1 MVSKCLLCKWY
12 FFLITY
18 LRLRVSVCS
27 GLTLQLLSGNFL
39 HMAYSPGG
47 EHIVR
52 SKRGSTCLSTW
63 QRACRWISGKDP
75 VVLGYYPKAG
85 MTPEVPTSPTG
96 PTESRSSLISD
107 LPTVLICSLSGTE
120 ESNCSLC
127 GLNEMYLQLLGALFQ
142 NVPCYFSSR
151 TSF

>member
-1 MVSKCLLCKWY
+1 MP
-12 FFLITY
+12 
-18 LRLRVSVCS
+18 
-27 GLTLQLLSGNFL
+27 L
-39 HMAYSPGG
+39 HMAKGLPLDLRQRSSHPWILPKGG
-47 EHIVR
+47 
-52 SKRGSTCLSTW
+52 TT
-63 QRACRWISGKDP
+63 
-75 VVLGYYPKAG
+75 PK
-85 MTPEVPTSPTG
+85 VPTSPTG
-96 PTESRSSLISD
+96 PTESRSSVIAD

>member
-1 MVSKCLLCKWY
+1 ML
-12 FFLITY
+12 
-18 LRLRVSVCS
+18 
-27 GLTLQLLSGNFL
+27 L
-39 HMAYSPGG
+39 HMA
-47 EHIVR
+47 
-52 SKRGSTCLSTW
+52 
-63 QRACRWISGKDP
+63 RACRWISAKDP
-75 VVLGYYPKAG
+75 VIHGYYPKAG
-85 MTPEVPTSPTG
+85 TTPKVPTSPTS

-151 TSF
+151 TSFYLFFYITFYFITEAQDLTS